1 MGRMVI
7 KKSFTNPK
15 SIYAILLL
23 SVFTFLFLGAEYL
36 YVNMISL
43 TAGEEKTVITQ
54 NYALGISAV
63 GFLLYPLFHRLLKR
77 RVQIVGL
84 FILAL
89 AASVC
94 NFLVQKHVSYSSTL
108 LSGMALFLFLGILEA
123 RPTTCF
129 SNWRGIAP
137 IWRVWLVSPMPLGS
151 SCSF

>member
-1 MGRMVI
+1 MGRMVII

-23 SVFTFLFLGAEYL
+23 GIFTFLFLGAEYL
-36 YVNMISL
+36 YVNLISL
-43 TAGEEKTVITQ
+43 TAGDEKPVIAQ

-63 GFLLYPLFHRLLKR
+63 GFLLYPLFHRFLKR

-108 LSGMALFLFLGILEA
+108 LSGMALFLD
-123 RPTTCF
+123 RK
-129 SNWRGIAP
+129 S
-137 IWRVWLVSPMPLGS
+137 VV
-151 SCSF
+151 

>member
-54 NYALGISAV
+54 NY
-63 GFLLYPLFHRLLKR
+63 F
-77 RVQIVGL
+77 
-84 FILAL
+84 
-89 AASVC
+89 
-94 NFLVQKHVSYSSTL
+94 
-108 LSGMALFLFLGILEA
+108 
-123 RPTTCF
+123 
-129 SNWRGIAP
+129 
-137 IWRVWLVSPMPLGS
+137 
-151 SCSF
+151 

>member
-54 NYALGISAV
+54 NYALGITLSV
-63 GFLLYPLFHRLLKR
+63 FCSIRC
-77 RVQIVGL
+77 
-84 FILAL
+84 FIA
-89 AASVC
+89 
-94 NFLVQKHVSYSSTL
+94 F
-108 LSGMALFLFLGILEA
+108 
-123 RPTTCF
+123 
-129 SNWRGIAP
+129 
-137 IWRVWLVSPMPLGS
+137 
-151 SCSF
+151 